1 MAGQPGDADFERH
14 FIEWYVWASQHI
26 SFDPRRC
33 RAAAWAAATGTGSQ
47 EELVAIAQRAA
58 SGPDFEELAAKPAPE
73 LAARAAEAAK
83 AARPPAKPWLRT
95 LGIIAAVIGVIL
107 LVLGGVCFA
116 LAQLH
121 GGGGPPPGPPPPPP
135 FSP

>member
-1 MAGQPGDADFERH
+1 MAGQPGDAEFERH
-14 FIEWYVWASQHI
+14 FIEWYVWASQHV

-33 RAAAWAAATGTGSQ
+33 RAAAWAAATSTGTQ

-58 SGPDFEELAAKPAPE
+58 SGPDFEELAGKPAPD

-83 AARPPAKPWLRT
+83 AARPPARPRMRT
-95 LGIIAAVIGVIL
+95 LGIIAAVIGIIL

-116 LAQLH
+116 IAQLS
-121 GGGGPPPGPPPPPP
+121 GGGGPLPGPPPPPFP
-135 FSP
+135 S